1 MRGGPGNRDLFFM
14 GGYWRQR
21 VVFVAFC
28 SGEGHSPDRAMFDR
42 GRRGQI
48 FPSMR
53 HLALRVRGRAIDV
66 AVAEGDRRTLTWII
80 PNRPAS
86 VRRLVKLVGTGASL
100 RACCEDGPQAY
111 VVYWQ
116 LAALG
121 VDCDL
126 VVKMG
131 GDVAA
136 LAAAQRDG
144 RLALVWAPAA
154 ALSALEGLGGEQDR
168 VEDRH
173 QPFTPELDG
182 GAVGTSPVPASDW

>member
-1 MRGGPGNRDLFFM
+1 
-14 GGYWRQR
+14 
-21 VVFVAFC
+21 
-28 SGEGHSPDRAMFDR
+28 MFDR

-86 VRRLVKLVGTGASL
+86 VRRLVKLVGAGAPL

-111 VVYWQ
+111 VLYWQ

-126 VVKMG
+126 VVKLD

-144 RLALVWAPAA
+144 RLTFVWAPAA
-154 ALSALEGLGGEQDR
+154 ALSALEKLRRALSGEQDR
-168 VEDRH
+168 VEDLEP
-173 QPFTPELDG
+173 PFPPELDG
-182 GAVGTSPVPASDW
+182 GAVATPPVPASDW